1 MTAGTGFLANG
12 LGKVL
17 GQAAGMAIPL
27 IGPVIGSLIGKLF
40 SIGGPSE
47 AELAGRKTAG
57 AFRDGVIA
65 TLTDGQLA
73 EAAQAALG
81 GAWRGNEQ
89 GAQFLIG
96 VRDAYLAVGKSAAEA
111 EAMVTRLW
119 AAEARGPEAV
129 AAVQREMQVVLDQ
142 AEALGE
148 AERAIVARNREIAD
162 GLSGIVDAGQAAF
175 DPAQLDPYL
184 AQMQEAGLLT
194 AAQAAEMRHLADE
207 AHTDWQAMEEAARTY
222 GVAMKTVVDAA
233 GNETQVLDESLLG
246 LGHAQ
251 AKLTDEAGRL
261 AAAWDLLTGKGART
275 GAAIRGMTDEAQGFV
290 TQALEMGIALPAAMQ
305 PMIEKMIE
313 QSVLTDQNGQK
324 LTDISQLQFAVPLT
338 SGFDLLADKIQML
351 IIALGGPSGLSK
363 AVEQMVAS
371 AGLNITDLSGEWAA
385 MATDMKAQF
394 GSFEAFVEFRA
405 MTARAGVSF
414 DTMQSRWATMTDA
427 QQKRYGTFE
436 AHVRNQV
443 LRKMAREAGLT
454 WKTMRT
460 DWDAM
465 TAAQQKRYG
474 TFEAFVRERVLRKMA
489 REAGLRWKDMRAEW
503 KHMTAD
509 QKTQF
514 GNFESFVQT
523 KLDDI
528 EKRDDP
534 KVSVG
539 VTYDNPGFTVEDQ
552 TLTVQ
557 VRYDDPGFTPSGAR
571 VSAQHGTP
579 FRQFGRG
586 TPAMLHGLER
596 VMTAPEGR
604 GIQAALGRITGG
616 LAAIADLSGVRA
628 LAKGGLVTRPT
639 LALLGE
645 RGPEQ
650 VIPTDQ
656 LGAFG
661 GGGRSGPVTIQVRL
675 EDDTLLAERVIRH
688 APHLLTQLGRA

>member
-1 MTAGTGFLANG
+1 
-12 LGKVL
+12 
-17 GQAAGMAIPL
+17 
-27 IGPVIGSLIGKLF
+27 
-40 SIGGPSE
+40 
-47 AELAGRKTAG
+47 
-57 AFRDGVIA
+57 
-65 TLTDGQLA
+65 
-73 EAAQAALG
+73 
-81 GAWRGNEQ
+81 
-89 GAQFLIG
+89 
-96 VRDAYLAVGKSAAEA
+96 
-111 EAMVTRLW
+111 
-119 AAEARGPEAV
+119 
-129 AAVQREMQVVLDQ
+129 
-142 AEALGE
+142 
-148 AERAIVARNREIAD
+148 
-162 GLSGIVDAGQAAF
+162 
-175 DPAQLDPYL
+175 
-184 AQMQEAGLLT
+184 
-194 AAQAAEMRHLADE
+194 
-207 AHTDWQAMEEAARTY
+207 
-222 GVAMKTVVDAA
+222 
-233 GNETQVLDESLLG
+233 
-246 LGHAQ
+246 
-251 AKLTDEAGRL
+251 
-261 AAAWDLLTGKGART
+261 
-275 GAAIRGMTDEAQGFV
+275 
-290 TQALEMGIALPAAMQ
+290 
-305 PMIEKMIE
+305 
-313 QSVLTDQNGQK
+313 
-324 LTDISQLQFAVPLT
+324 
-338 SGFDLLADKIQML
+338 
-351 IIALGGPSGLSK
+351 
-363 AVEQMVAS
+363 MVAS
-371 AGLNITDLSGEWAA
+371 AGLNITDLSGAWAA
-385 MATDMKAQF
+385 MTTAMKAQF

-414 DTMQSRWATMTDA
+414 DTMQSRWATMTDK
-427 QQKRYGTFE
+427 QQQRYGTFE
-436 AHVRNQV
+436 AYVRNQV
-443 LRKMAREAGLT
+443 LRKMARDAGLA

-465 TAAQQKRYG
+465 TDAQQKRYG
-474 TFEAFVRERVLRKMA
+474 TFEAYVREQVLRKMA

-514 GNFESFVQT
+514 GNFETFVQT

-552 TLTVQ
+552 TMTVH
-557 VRYDDPGFTPSGAR
+557 VRYDDPGFTPSGTR

-604 GIQAALGRITGG
+604 GIAAALGRITGG

-656 LGAFG
+656 LDEFG